1 MTTSVST
8 KEYDY
13 LEEDKQ
19 IKNQNYC
26 LVSFISPED
35 ILVSKESYYL
45 ENFFSKI
52 SDDYNN
58 LFDFL
63 LDKYKDDSD
72 LIENVKKNNNYMNN
86 VKLIDE
92 YYKSIKNINSDVI
105 EKKIHEDNNFKTTIR
120 GFKVRGSFDTIDE
133 AKNRCEFLKKIDK
146 NHNIY
151 IAQVG
156 CWCPW
161 SPNADDLENQEYS
174 ETQLNTLMK
183 EYKRNMN
190 NKDEIFE
197 KRKIDSINT
206 NQFDEVA
213 LESLVEENTNE
224 NLEENLEEN
233 TSKISDI
240 FTKDDPWIK
249 KDS

>member
-174 ETQLNTLMK
+174 ETQLNT
-183 EYKRNMN
+183 
-190 NKDEIFE
+190 D
-197 KRKIDSINT
+197 RKS
-206 NQFDEVA
+206 V
-213 LESLVEENTNE
+213 V
-224 NLEENLEEN
+224 
-233 TSKISDI
+233 
-240 FTKDDPWIK
+240 
-249 KDS
+249 